1 MPGFN
6 LELVQKIKLIDKVFL
21 LTFVVDEPLEA
32 RPGQYVS
39 LETQPKVHRA
49 YSIAH
54 LSSQPPFFTLKH
66 GQLPELK
73 PSQKYL
79 SLIISTKPAG
89 PGSEYFEQIK
99 VGNTTHGLAISGRFR
114 VIESELPKFFI
125 CTGTGLAPFVP
136 MINQV
141 FEQNPEAEVKLFFG
155 TTNRSFD
162 FSRQFFSDDLL
173 NKPNFQIY
181 TCIDEEKFLEDDRT
195 FMGRV
200 TEVVPRFVTDLQAT
214 EFYLCGNP
222 IMVQAMEQKLKD
234 LEVPKPLTIK
244 EAYGSVRQSK

>member
-1 MPGFN
+1 MPGFS
-6 LELVQKIKLIDKVFL
+6 LELVQKLKLIDQVYL
-21 LTFVVDEPLEA
+21 LTFLTDQPINA

-39 LETQPKVHRA
+39 LETLPKVHRA

-54 LSSQPPFFTLKH
+54 LSSQAPFFALQH
-66 GQLPELK
+66 GDLPKTTEQ
-73 PSQKYL
+73 QKYL

-89 PGSEYFEQIK
+89 PGSEYFEEIK
-99 VGNTTHGLAISGRFR
+99 VGDTTHGLATSGRFK
-114 VIESELPKFFI
+114 VVESELPKFFI

-155 TTNRSFD
+155 TTNRAYD
-162 FSRQFFSDDLL
+162 FSRQFFREDLL
-173 NKPNFQIY
+173 RRPNFQIY
-181 TCIDEEKFLEDDRT
+181 TCVDEEEFEEDELT

-200 TEVVPRFVTDLQAT
+200 TEIAPKFTTDLQGT

-222 IMVQAMEQKLKD
+222 LMVQAMEAKLKE
-234 LEVPKPLTIK
+234 LEVPRQQILK
-244 EAYGSVRQSK
+244 EAFGSVRKPA

>member
-6 LELVQKIKLIDKVFL
+6 LKLVQKVRLIDQVYL
-21 LTFVVDEPLEA
+21 LTFLTDQPIEA

-39 LETQPKVHRA
+39 LETLPKVHRA

-54 LSSQPPFFTLKH
+54 LSSQPPFFALKQ
-66 GQLPELK
+66 GELPQANE
-73 PSQKYL
+73 QRKYL
-79 SLIISTKPAG
+79 SLIVSTKPAG

-99 VGNTTHGLAISGRFR
+99 VGDTTPGLAVSGRFK
-114 VIESELPKFFI
+114 VVDSELPKFFV

-155 TTNRSFD
+155 TMKRGYD
-162 FSRQFFSDDLL
+162 FSRQFFDETTLQ
-173 NKPNFQIY
+173 KPNFQIY
-181 TCIDEEKFLEDDRT
+181 TCIDEEEFAEDELT

-200 TEVVPRFVTDLQAT
+200 TEIVPKFTTDLEAT

-222 IMVQAMEQKLKD
+222 LMVQAMETKLKE
-234 LEVPKPLTIK
+234 LAVPKPHIVK
-244 EAYGSVRQSK
+244 EAYGSVRK